1 MPGDLSRTRPPRAQG
16 AGKLKVMTGVGNKDI
31 LGRGGSLALYS
42 STNHTFF
49 HGQYYQVNLG

>member
-31 LGRGGSLALYS
+31 LGGGGGGVGFACSV
-42 STNHTFF
+42 
-49 HGQYYQVNLG
+49 Q